1 MTPRPFDPTADAQ
14 ANYAH
19 ALAMMRL
26 RALLTGE
33 RWPQPEDE
41 FSLVDAA
48 ALARIIER
56 QRDGRTA

>member
-1 MTPRPFDPTADAQ
+1 MTPTFDPAADAIG
-14 ANYAH
+14 NYNH

-26 RALLTGE
+26 RAVLTGE

-56 QRDGRTA
+56 QRDGRMA